1 MEKIYIEQITKQ
13 QEELDERLKQAQNYQ
28 YVEYVSSKM
37 DDILKFQQQENSNL
51 QQSKQFTLPVEELI
65 GLAKELDTRFQRSIR
80 QLQLKQEQLEI
91 EQNKWKNQ
99 LREKEQEQL
108 LQLEQEKNQIDKQ
121 FKERLRTIH
130 MK

>member
-1 MEKIYIEQITKQ
+1 
-13 QEELDERLKQAQNYQ
+13 
-28 YVEYVSSKM
+28 M
-37 DDILKFQQQENSNL
+37 DDILKFQQQENSYL
-51 QQSKQFTLPVEELI
+51 QQYKQLILPFEELI

-80 QLQLKQEQLEI
+80 QLQLKQI

-108 LQLEQEKNQIDKQ
+108 LQLEQEMNQIDKQ

-130 MK
+130 IK